1 MDSSVIKSTIQT
13 HYSNIALGK
22 QTGCCGDSSS
32 CCTPSESLLN
42 IFDPTEEASIQ
53 EADLGLGC
61 GMPTQFARINPGDT
75 VLDLGSGAGVDVLRA
90 ARLVGESGKVI
101 GVDMTPE
108 MIARA
113 QANAANGGFTNV
125 EFRQGEIEA
134 LPVEDSSIDV
144 VLSNCVINLVPDKR
158 QAFREIYRVLRPG
171 GRLSISDMVTYGTM
185 PDEIRRDLT
194 LWAGCIAGAIDRDE
208 YLQIVREC
216 GFDEIN
222 IHQET
227 QSDPFESGDRA
238 TGEGNDQPAMFGIAS
253 ITLGAVKLH

>member
-1 MDSSVIKSTIQT
+1 VDDDTSV
-13 HYSNIALGK
+13 
-22 QTGCCGDSSS
+22 
-32 CCTPSESLLN
+32 
-42 IFDPTEEASIQ
+42 AS
-53 EADLGLGC
+53 ADLGLGC

-185 PDEIRRDLT
+185 PDEIRQDLT

-208 YLQIVREC
+208 YLQIIRDS

-222 IHQET
+222 IHQEI
-227 QSDPFESGDRA
+227 QSNPFESGDRT
-238 TGEGNDQPAMFGIAS
+238 TGERNDQPALFGIAS
-253 ITLGAVKLH
+253 ITLGAVKLP

>member
-1 MDSSVIKSTIQT
+1 MDETHIKKTVQDYYT
-13 HYSNIALGK
+13 EIARGNR
-22 QTGCCGDSSS
+22 QGCCVDSS
-32 CCTPSESLLN
+32 CCPPEGDSL
-42 IFDPTEEASIQ
+42 IQIGDTFDDTSVQ
-53 EADLGLGC
+53 TADLGLGC
-61 GMPTQFARINPGDT
+61 GMPTQYAMINPGDT
-75 VLDLGSGAGVDVLRA
+75 VIDLGSGAGVDVLRA

-101 GVDMTPE
+101 GVDMTQE

-113 QANAANGGFTNV
+113 QANAAKGGFTNV

-134 LPVEDSSIDV
+134 LPVKDSSIDV

-216 GFDEIN
+216 GFEKIS
-222 IHQET
+222 IHQEV
-227 QSDPFESGDRA
+227 QYNPLEPAEDSSGDSSDRV
-238 TGEGNDQPAMFGIAS
+238 ERFGISS
-253 ITLGAVKLH
+253 ITLGAVKPS